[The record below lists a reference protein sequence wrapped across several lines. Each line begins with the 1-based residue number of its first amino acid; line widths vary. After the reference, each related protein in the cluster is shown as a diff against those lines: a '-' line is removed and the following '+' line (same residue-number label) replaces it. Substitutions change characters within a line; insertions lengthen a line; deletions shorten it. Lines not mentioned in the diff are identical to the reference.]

1 MVHFQFTNGGG
12 KLIFK
17 EYHFLLRWLFCKI
30 NMFFCQARIPLSRMH
45 LVLFAILKIII
56 VIFWEK
62 FIGMSCAGGNGFSS
76 SPCAPSEG
84 GHYLRCVTHYVLDTG
99 LRQYDD
105 IVHRWRGWPA
115 SAGRGGKACRN
126 WIGRQ
131 FCDLSNRWNILGKRK
146 C

>member
-56 VIFWEK
+56 GISWEK
-62 FIGMSCAGGNGFSS
+62 FIVMPCAGGNGVCH
-76 SPCAPSEG
+76 PPPAPPPRDCVVIVKKPHHCHTGEG
-84 GHYLRCVTHYVLDTG
+84 RYPEHAENTG
-99 LRQYDD
+99 FPR
-105 IVHRWRGWPA
+105 VRHG
-115 SAGRGGKACRN
+115 AGSKSRFARTE
-126 WIGRQ
+126 
-131 FCDLSNRWNILGKRK
+131 
-146 C
+146 